1 MARRSGGKGKG
12 SHRNVTPLLEFT
24 ANQPFRFS
32 QQNASPATAQEGVSG
47 ERYLTSLNQFSSRVL
62 AANPQVFRISS
73 GDRRIPVLAPERWSE
88 TGFRGRRV
96 LFLLPSQAL
105 GGNVATLL
113 FLEAFASRHR
123 PASLGV
129 FCAGSTADIYL
140 LSERV
145 EVHTLWLARRQ
156 LKRYDVVIDLGQL
169 ENRRDIEIWPVDME
183 ADLLA
188 AFGLEP
194 SSRFA
199 AQARPFAPQGRPSFG
214 VLPLASSPLRTLP
227 VAVSEALCQALAQEG
242 EVTLCL
248 NRSQHQGVLYA
259 RELADRLPAGV
270 TVVDGFA
277 SIGALLTAIDAFDY
291 VVLADSGPAHMAK
304 LFGTPGVA
312 VYTSAP
318 GDILQG
324 RFENLRRFTVD
335 FQGPRCTAP
344 CGLAKLR
351 QTAAGEIGC
360 MASLDVDLEDL
371 PTTPKRQD
379 ADLVERLVLREP
391 VPCVAA
397 LATQRTAL
405 VDFVRADL
413 AERAAAGAVTD

>member
-1 MARRSGGKGKG
+1 VARRTTGKGKG
-12 SHRNVTPLLEFT
+12 SHRSSTPLLEFS

-32 QQNASPATAQEGVSG
+32 QQNASPTTAQEGVSG
-47 ERYLTSLNQFSSRVL
+47 ERYLTSLSQFSNRVV
-62 AANPQVFRISS
+62 AANPQVFRILAAH
-73 GDRRIPVLAPERWSE
+73 RRIPVLAPERWAE

-113 FLEAFASRHR
+113 FLEAFAGRHR
-123 PASLGV
+123 PAGLGV

-145 EVHTLWLARRQ
+145 EVHTLWLGRRQ

-194 SSRFA
+194 SPRYPA
-199 AQARPFAPQGRPSFG
+199 RARPFAPKAKPHFG
-214 VLPLASSPLRTLP
+214 LLPLASSPLRTLP
-227 VAVSEALCQALAQEG
+227 VALTEALSQALVAEG

-259 RELADRLPAGV
+259 RELKHRLPAGV
-270 TVVDGFA
+270 TVIDGFA
-277 SIGALLTAIDAFDY
+277 SIGELLAAIDGFDY
-291 VVLADSGPAHMAK
+291 AVLADSGPAHMAK
-304 LFGTPGVA
+304 LFATPGVA

-318 GDILQG
+318 GEVLQG
-324 RFENLRRFTVD
+324 RFENLRRFAVD

-351 QTAAGEIGC
+351 QTAAGAVGC

-371 PTTPKRQD
+371 PTTPKGQD
-379 ADLVERLVLREP
+379 AEAVERLVLHEP

-397 LATQRTAL
+397 LSDQRMAL

-413 AERAAAGAVTD
+413 AERIAAGGAS

>member
-1 MARRSGGKGKG
+1 
-12 SHRNVTPLLEFT
+12 LEFT

-32 QQNASPATAQEGVSG
+32 QQNASPATAQEGLSG
-47 ERYLTSLNQFSSRVL
+47 ERYFTSLNQFSNRVL
-62 AANPQVFRISS
+62 AANPQVFRILAAE
-73 GDRRIPVLAPERWSE
+73 RRLPVLAPKRWPE
-88 TGFRGRRV
+88 GNFRGRRV

-113 FLEAFASRHR
+113 FLEAFASHHR
-123 PASLGV
+123 PAGLGV

-199 AQARPFAPQGRPSFG
+199 AEARPYVPQGRPRFG

-227 VAVSEALCQALAQEG
+227 VELTVALCQALAAEG

-248 NRSQHQGVLYA
+248 NRSQHQGVIYA
-259 RELADRLPAGV
+259 RELAGRLPDGV

-277 SIGALLTAIDAFDY
+277 SIGDLLEAIEAFDY
-291 VVLADSGPAHMAK
+291 AVLADSGPAHMAK
-304 LFGTPGVA
+304 LFATPGAA

-324 RFENLRRFTVD
+324 RFENLSRFTVD
-335 FQGPRCTAP
+335 YQGARCTAP

-351 QTAAGEIGC
+351 QTAAGAVGC

-371 PTTPKRQD
+371 PTTPTRQD
-379 ADLVERLVLREP
+379 ADLVERLVLHEP

-397 LATQRTAL
+397 LADQRAAL
-405 VDFVRADL
+405 VEFVLADL
-413 AERAAAGAVTD
+413 AQRLAAGASVS

>member
-1 MARRSGGKGKG
+1 
-12 SHRNVTPLLEFT
+12 
-24 ANQPFRFS
+24 
-32 QQNASPATAQEGVSG
+32 
-47 ERYLTSLNQFSSRVL
+47 
-62 AANPQVFRISS
+62 
-73 GDRRIPVLAPERWSE
+73 VLAPERWSE

-183 ADLLA
+183 ADLLT

-199 AQARPFAPQGRPSFG
+199 AQARPFAPQERPSFG
-214 VLPLASSPLRTLP
+214 ILPLASSPLRTLP
-227 VAVSEALCQALAQEG
+227 VAVSEA
-242 EVTLCL
+242 LCL

-318 GDILQG
+318 GDVLQG
-324 RFENLRRFTVD
+324 RFENLRRFAVD

-397 LATQRTAL
+397 LAAQSTAL

-413 AERAAAGAVTD
+413 AERAAAGGAAG